1 MIAIELIRKST
12 DLLSYC
18 ILANPGLQRSLN
30 VVGPGGL
37 SRSAEIKAIA
47 IVFLLL
53 VVAER
58 FESFRAAGRKGA
70 RTDGS
75 GAA

>member
-37 SRSAEIKAIA
+37 SRSAEIKNLGRFGTARHPN
-47 IVFLLL
+47 VFRC
-53 VVAER
+53 VPY
-58 FESFRAAGRKGA
+58 RA
-70 RTDGS
+70 DLSNGS
-75 GAA
+75 LGL

>member
-37 SRSAEIKAIA
+37 YPIRRNQEPRPLWDSSTSN
-47 IVFLLL
+47 VFRC
-53 VVAER
+53 VPY
-58 FESFRAAGRKGA
+58 RA
-70 RTDGS
+70 DLSNGS
-75 GAA
+75 LGL